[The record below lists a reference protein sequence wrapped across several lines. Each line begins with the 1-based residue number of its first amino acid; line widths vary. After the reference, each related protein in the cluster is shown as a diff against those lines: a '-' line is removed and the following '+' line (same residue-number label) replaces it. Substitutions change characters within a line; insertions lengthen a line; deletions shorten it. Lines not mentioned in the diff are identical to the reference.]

1 MPWMHWQSVVDF
13 LVLAAVFYVVLR
25 WARQTRALRVIVWI
39 AGVQAA
45 SRVAGWLDL
54 VITGWVLSGVSVL
67 LVLLL
72 LFGFQSELRSAL
84 LRLDSLV
91 RLGLK
96 PIMKAFVPSNRAIAA
111 AAFRMASER
120 LGALIAIARNDS
132 VRELVSGGVP
142 LGAEITPELLMA
154 LFRKDSPLHDG
165 AVIVEAE
172 RIVRAGAVLPLTH
185 REEVPATFGTRHRA
199 AMGLAERSDAL
210 VVAVSEER
218 GAVTLM
224 HGRNIVDLTSSEEL
238 ADRLDELRTQP
249 PAGRPGAL
257 RRLLFQDLR
266 YKFAALGMAA
276 AVIALSVLSTGATVR
291 TISVPVE
298 FVNVPPGMAISS
310 QSPNRIEAQVRGSRW
325 LIDSVTDS
333 GLVARVDLRR
343 AGQGMQDVRVRPDAL
358 NVPPGVVVERV
369 NPPGIT
375 VRLVQ
380 KLP

>member
-1 MPWMHWQSVVDF
+1 MHWQSLVDF
-13 LVLAAVFYVVLR
+13 LVLAAVFYAVLR
-25 WARQTRALRVIVWI
+25 WARQTRALRVILWI

-54 VITGWVLSGVSVL
+54 VITSWVLSGVSVL

-96 PIMKAFVPSNRAIAA
+96 PAVKAFLPANRAIAG

-120 LGALIAIARNDS
+120 TGALIVIARNDS

-142 LGAEITPELLMA
+142 LGAEITPELLSA

-172 RIVRAGAVLPLTH
+172 RILRAGAVLPLTH
-185 REEVPATFGTRHRA
+185 RQEVPAMFGTRHRA

-224 HGRNIVDLTSSEEL
+224 HGQRIVTLTSSEGL
-238 ADRLDELRTQP
+238 ADRLGELRTQP
-249 PAGRPGAL
+249 PAGRPGAI

-276 AVIALSVLSTGATVR
+276 AVIALSVLSTGTTVR
-291 TISVPVE
+291 AISVPVE

-310 QSPNRIEAQVRGSRW
+310 QSPNRIDAQVRGSRW

-343 AGQGMQDVRVRPDAL
+343 AGQGVQDVRVRPDAL

-369 NPPGIT
+369 TPPGIT
-375 VRLVQ
+375 VRLVR